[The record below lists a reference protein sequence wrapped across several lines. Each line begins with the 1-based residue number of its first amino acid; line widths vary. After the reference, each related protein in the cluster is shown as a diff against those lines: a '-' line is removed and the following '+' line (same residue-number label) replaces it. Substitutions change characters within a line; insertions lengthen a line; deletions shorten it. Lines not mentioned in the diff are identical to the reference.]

1 MMPDPPG
8 PPPTPPPAPDARETC
23 FHHHDRETGRH
34 CTRCGRPACGECLH
48 QAAVGSQCWE
58 CIRAARPPTK
68 ERVRRSI
75 AGRPIIAT
83 QILIGLNVVAF
94 LASNGAN
101 DSNTN
106 AQINRFQQN
115 TFAIAHGDWWRL
127 ITSGFIHYGIG
138 HIAFN
143 MLALYFI
150 GIVLEPGVGPWRLS
164 AIYFASL
171 LAGSLGAM
179 LAQPNAASAG
189 ASGAV
194 FGIGA
199 AATVIMARRGVRFWD
214 TGFGPLLA
222 INLAFDLFLT
232 NVSIGAHIGGAI
244 GGALIGLV
252 MVEST
257 RSRYGKLLGYAA
269 ALVVGVASFAIAIA
283 YAHAHVASFG

>member
-1 MMPDPPG
+1 MTTPEPPAA
-8 PPPTPPPAPDARETC
+8 PPAPETC

-68 ERVRRSI
+68 ERVRRSL

-83 QILIGLNVVAF
+83 QILIGANVVAF
-94 LASNGAN
+94 LLSNG
-101 DSNTN
+101 SNTARTN
-106 AQINRFQQN
+106 AQINRFEQS
-115 TFAIAHGDWWRL
+115 TYAIAHGEWWRL
-127 ITSGFIHYGIG
+127 ATSGFIHYGIG

-143 MLALYFI
+143 LLALYVI
-150 GIVLEPGVGPWRLS
+150 GNSLERGVGPWRFS

-179 LAQPNAASAG
+179 LLKPDAASAG

-222 INLAFDLFLT
+222 INLVFDLFLT
-232 NVSIGAHIGGAI
+232 NVSIGGHIGGAI
-244 GGALIGLV
+244 GGGLIGFA
-252 MVEST
+252 MIET
-257 RSRYGKLLGYAA
+257 TKTRYGPVLGYLAA
-269 ALVVGVASFAIAIA
+269 AAVGIASFAIAIA
-283 YAHAHVASFG
+283 YAHAHVTY